1 MIDDEERGGPEPSGP
16 CEESDMKD
24 PPPLDPIKDT
34 GPTPP
39 APIGDAVS
47 PEEDTFL
54 MQPEPQPG
62 DPIAGSHSPRSE
74 ASTVSGEMAELSLA
88 SPSQPELVEGETPP

>member
-16 CEESDMKD
+16 CEEADMED
-24 PPPLDPIKDT
+24 PPPLDPVEDA

-47 PEEDTFL
+47 SEEDAFL
-54 MQPEPQPG
+54 M
-62 DPIAGSHSPRSE
+62 
-74 ASTVSGEMAELSLA
+74 
-88 SPSQPELVEGETPP
+88 